1 MTISFLL
8 QIGGL
13 TGPKWLQQM
22 RVWILH
28 FLAIRSH
35 SMVKLTF
42 YLFGDNLIFLKKT
55 WSHHLFLFYF
65 FKRKQNKK
73 ENPKLW
79 LKIIINLLLKSTK
92 YLDLIW
98 ILFCF
103 LF

>member
-35 SMVKLTF
+35 SMVKLIF
-42 YLFGDNLIFLKKT
+42 YLFGEILIFLKK
-55 WSHHLFLFYF
+55 
-65 FKRKQNKK
+65 KR
-73 ENPKLW
+73 LGV
-79 LKIIINLLLKSTK
+79 TT
-92 YLDLIW
+92 Y
-98 ILFCF
+98 FCF
-103 LF
+103 IFLRENEIKKKILNYG